1 MDTKVSFQ
9 LAGKD
14 PTSWKRLGEARIP
27 SPFTVRFEFPK
38 DHAVEIDIAIESG
51 APMCNAI
58 RIERNPKRPS
68 LTGTELRRLPLR
80 DLVNAAVGQV
90 AVVPKEVAAGT
101 YEGSPATVD
110 EAFEISRQADRAKRR
125 RTMTDE
131 HLEAVAQVYRAT
143 GGDRPRDAV
152 MEAFQVS
159 PAMASRY
166 IKLARERGFLGAA
179 PGPGKAGEK

>member
-9 LAGKD
+9 LPGKD
-14 PTSWKRLGEARIP
+14 PRSWKRLGEARIP
-27 SPFTVRFEFPK
+27 SPFTARFEFPE
-38 DHAVEIDIAIESG
+38 DHAVEIDIAMESG
-51 APMCNAI
+51 APVANAI
-58 RIERNPKRPS
+58 RIERNRKRP
-68 LTGTELRRLPLR
+68 LTGTELRHLPLR
-80 DLVNAAVGQV
+80 DLVNVAVGQA
-90 AVVPKEVAAGT
+90 AVVTKEVAPGI
-101 YEGSPATVD
+101 YEGSPATAD
-110 EAFEISRQADRAKRR
+110 EALETSRQADRAKRR

-152 MEAFQVS
+152 MDEFQVS